1 MRSATGTGE
10 GALIRTLA
18 RFVRAARVCHDVR
31 MKRAH
36 TSVVARRR
44 ATNLS
49 LDEGL
54 VEEARALELN
64 LSRIVEDR
72 LREVVQA
79 ERARRWL
86 EENRAGF
93 AAFERFV
100 EKNGI
105 FNEDDREW

>member
-1 MRSATGTGE
+1 M
-10 GALIRTLA
+10 
-18 RFVRAARVCHDVR
+18 R
-31 MKRAH
+31 MKAAH
-36 TSVVARRR
+36 APKRRR

-49 LDEGL
+49 LDEAL
-54 VEEARALELN
+54 VAEARALELN

-72 LREVVQA
+72 LREVVQK

-86 EENRAGF
+86 EENRPGF
-93 AAFERFV
+93 EAFARFV

>member
-1 MRSATGTGE
+1 MN
-10 GALIRTLA
+10 
-18 RFVRAARVCHDVR
+18 D
-31 MKRAH
+31 AH
-36 TSVVARRR
+36 EVASRRRR

-49 LDEGL
+49 LDEEL
-54 VEEARALELN
+54 VAEARKLELN

-72 LREVVQA
+72 LREVVRE

-86 EENRAGF
+86 QDNRAGF
-93 AAFERFV
+93 AAFDRFV